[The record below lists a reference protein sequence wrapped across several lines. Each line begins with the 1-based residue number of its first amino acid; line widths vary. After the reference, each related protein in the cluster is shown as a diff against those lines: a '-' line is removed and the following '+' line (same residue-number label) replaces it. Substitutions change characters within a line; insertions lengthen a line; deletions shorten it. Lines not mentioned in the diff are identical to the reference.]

1 MVKKWIDF
9 IKESTYNKNEKI
21 ESWTI
26 SAYWSKYFVQFLFTE
41 FRKKLY
47 DINFEKKLEN
57 IMSDV
62 IDRIDRFSTTPIL
75 ALNGNISKTPSS
87 NVYDNKNID
96 EFLGKE
102 FGILIQIT
110 VEINSSDLLEDF
122 KQNINMFSKIYTKN
136 IKEKIKDIEILN
148 IKIKDVLFNIK
159 SNIGKYTSIE
169 IILITDEKFEN
180 PNDWNISKK
189 LIDRYPEAINSFYYT
204 HDKRKILD
212 HIKRN
217 PSIINS
223 LTGQLALDF
232 AKYKDKKNKTKIS
245 KSDTFVFIAKEVFK
259 EDVDGKYYKDIEIEN
274 LYKIDSFDINSHA
287 EVNLMKIRAN
297 SQMADGSKLYFIRTE
312 RGLLSKDQI
321 KNINKPEYRYIRNM
335 ISGAMK
341 PV

>member
-21 ESWTI
+21 ESWAI
-26 SAYWSKYFVQFLFTE
+26 SAYWSKYFVQFLFPE

-57 IMSDV
+57 IMSDI
-62 IDRIDRFSTTPIL
+62 IDRIDRFSMTPIL
-75 ALNGNISKTPSS
+75 TLNNNISKTPSS
-87 NVYDNKNID
+87 NVYDNIDID

-148 IKIKDVLFNIK
+148 IKIKDILFNIK

-180 PNDWNISKK
+180 PNDWKISKK
-189 LIDRYPEAINSFYYT
+189 IIDRYPEAINRFYYT

-212 HIKRN
+212 YIKIN
-217 PSIINS
+217 PSIINF

-232 AKYKDKKNKTKIS
+232 AKYEDKKNKTKIS
-245 KSDTFVFIAKEVFK
+245 KSDTFVFIAKDIFK
-259 EDVDGKYYKDIEIEN
+259 EYEKGKYYKDIEIES
-274 LYKIDSFDINSHA
+274 LYKIDSFDINSHT

-297 SQMADGSKLYFIRTE
+297 AQMSDGSKLYFIRTE

-321 KNINKPEYRYIRNM
+321 KNINDPKYGYIRNM
-335 ISGAMK
+335 IRGAMK